1 MKKVLIGLLL
11 LAAASAQAQHRSFHY
26 YNHYHSRGPD
36 PFMWVFPTIVGGV
49 VGYEI
54 ARQQQQVVIQQSTPI
69 VVQNQTCTPWTE
81 VQNADGTITRTRTC
95 TN

>member
-1 MKKVLIGLLL
+1 MKKIITGLLML
-11 LAAASAQAQHRSFHY
+11 VAVSAHAQHRHHHFH
-26 YNHYHSRGPD
+26 HPHMVRVD
-36 PFMWVFPTIVGGV
+36 PYMWVLPTIVGGV

-54 ARQQQQVVIQQSTPI
+54 ARQQHQQVVIQQSIPV